1 MTDNSKKKRKRG
13 RPRKPGPNKGLGGA
27 PKKMLTPQRIKEIE
41 NLAKLGLTEQ
51 QIFDA
56 IGISRATFYKR
67 KKEQPQLKILL
78 ARARASG
85 IVSAAM
91 VVRKKIEK
99 GDLRAAMF
107 FLKNRAG
114 WNDKPKPQEETN
126 SPEETASK
134 LREMISVV
142 TTTIHTAEKED
153 S

>member
-1 MTDNSKKKRKRG
+1 MTDSNNKKRKRG
-13 RPRKPGPNKGLGGA
+13 RPRKPGPNKGKGGA
-27 PKKMLTPQRIKEIE
+27 PKKMLTPARIKEIE

-85 IVSAAM
+85 VVSAAM
-91 VVRKKIEK
+91 VIRKKIEK

-114 WNDKPKPQEETN
+114 WNDKPKPQEESN
-126 SPEETASK
+126 STEDVADK
-134 LREMISVV
+134 LRQMISVV
-142 TTTIHTAEKED
+142 HTTIHTTEQED

>member
-1 MTDNSKKKRKRG
+1 MTDSKKRKRG
-13 RPRKPGPNKGLGGA
+13 RPKKPGPNKGHGGA
-27 PKKMLTPQRIKEIE
+27 PKKMLTPARIKEIE

-85 IVSAAM
+85 VVSAAM
-91 VVRKKIEK
+91 VIRKKIEK

-114 WNDKPKPQEETN
+114 WNDKPKPTEEKD
-126 SPEETASK
+126 SPEDVAVK
-134 LREMISVV
+134 LRSMISA
-142 TTTIHTAEKED
+142 IHTTVHTTED
-153 S
+153 EV